1 MARRRGRGPRDD
13 EPTLFDAP
21 LNPEPDPEARPA
33 QPPPQTQESLPLF
46 AEPEPGL
53 GPIKRSPDVER
64 SERSERSDDLLD
76 DSLEPPSTTAIEPGL
91 AAEGAT
97 VPARLLAGIADLA
110 IHAGVAALL
119 LWGVHSFGIP
129 LALALWP
136 PLGLFLVAF
145 SFLYTA
151 VPLAFWG
158 QTPGMASLGLL
169 TCTPDDQHLTF
180 SQTARRWLAGVVT
193 LALLGLPTLL
203 AFGGRRSLAD
213 RVSGSR
219 TVQLPEE

>member
-1 MARRRGRGPRDD
+1 M
-13 EPTLFDAP
+13 LFDAP
-21 LNPEPDPEARPA
+21 LNPEPDPEARPS
-33 QPPPQTQESLPLF
+33 PSPPQTQESLPLF
-46 AEPEPGL
+46 ADPDPGL
-53 GPIKRSPDVER
+53 E
-64 SERSERSDDLLD
+64 
-76 DSLEPPSTTAIEPGL
+76 TIEPSQEGELPELPELPEDGPELPAVAAESMASADGGL

-129 LALALWP
+129 LALELWP